1 MENYFEAIEKDN
13 IEKEQEGLRIENFKP
28 LSNNILENSKMIK
41 KSYVI
46 VEKTPLKKSSSSFF
60 PSIESKKS
68 FNKDIVN
75 NNNNELFNSTNK
87 TNSINVTSL
96 FNKDIKFTT
105 LNEQTLNSFDN
116 NILNKKYET
125 IDSNNRYPVLNNIN
139 SEQKLLSKNFHN
151 LIKTNDFSLNLGKYD
166 KKIILNL
173 SQKCKELEN
182 KYIKALKYYY
192 QMENIYINEEKK
204 KKDSELKLN
213 NSILE
218 SNLLKSKYER
228 MQLDNIHLNNA
239 LVNARNEVDR
249 LNIVIKNDQK
259 DMLKKQEELNKN
271 LKLEENRRFR
281 LRNVIKINERQISIL
296 QEKINDSSLSRT
308 MKLKKYRKMKLME
321 KWGNED
327 EERKKDEEII
337 RLKALINDLQNQV
350 SGIQKDLKNDR
361 NKKREL
367 LEELKNKRKQIRF
380 NDDNINLLFNTIEQQ
395 EKDVVFNYNLIKSKN
410 IIIKNMRDRIA
421 GINNNPHYS
430 LPKNIRI
437 NSAQKIPQKYMI

>member
-13 IEKEQEGLRIENFKP
+13 IEKEQECLRIENFKP

-151 LIKTNDFSLNLGKYD
+151 LN
-166 KKIILNL
+166 
-173 SQKCKELEN
+173 
-182 KYIKALKYYY
+182 
-192 QMENIYINEEKK
+192 
-204 KKDSELKLN
+204 
-213 NSILE
+213 
-218 SNLLKSKYER
+218 
-228 MQLDNIHLNNA
+228 
-239 LVNARNEVDR
+239 
-249 LNIVIKNDQK
+249 
-259 DMLKKQEELNKN
+259 
-271 LKLEENRRFR
+271 
-281 LRNVIKINERQISIL
+281 
-296 QEKINDSSLSRT
+296 
-308 MKLKKYRKMKLME
+308 
-321 KWGNED
+321 
-327 EERKKDEEII
+327 
-337 RLKALINDLQNQV
+337 
-350 SGIQKDLKNDR
+350 
-361 NKKREL
+361 
-367 LEELKNKRKQIRF
+367 
-380 NDDNINLLFNTIEQQ
+380 
-395 EKDVVFNYNLIKSKN
+395 
-410 IIIKNMRDRIA
+410 
-421 GINNNPHYS
+421 
-430 LPKNIRI
+430 
-437 NSAQKIPQKYMI
+437 

>member
-68 FNKDIVN
+68 FNKDIV